1 MKTLVAVLA
10 VGLMACGISFGGG
23 TLVDGLVGYWSFDDG
38 TASDQSGH
46 GNHGTIVG
54 NPQVV
59 NGKMGNAMD
68 FNGDDGIE
76 IASSSSLE
84 LPNAFTVACWV
95 YPRATKDAAGNDH
108 AGVVWKGSLIGWG
121 SDVYNYRVATVD
133 DAGITFGA
141 CGGGVESHFKD
152 SVCLDPFENW
162 HFLAYTAD
170 GSVGIGYADGVEV
183 GNRADAIT
191 YDTLPDQPVR
201 IGWSQ
206 GRGGDV
212 NTLVYF
218 DGIIDEV
225 AIYNRALGTSEVLA
239 VMEQGLAS
247 LAVDPQSKLTTTW
260 SSVKSDQ

>member
-1 MKTLVAVLA
+1 MRRLTCVLA
-10 VGLMACGISFGGG
+10 VVLTI
-23 TLVDGLVGYWSFDDG
+23 GLVASVSYAAIEDGVVGHWKLDGNGDD
-38 TASDQSGH
+38 SSGND
-46 GNHGTIVG
+46 NHGVIVG
-54 NPQVV
+54 DPATVPGMV
-59 NGKMGNAMD
+59 DTALD
-68 FNGDDGIE
+68 FNGDDGVE
-76 IASSSSLE
+76 IPLSPVLE
-84 LPNAFTVACWV
+84 LPNAFTVACWI

-121 SDVYNYRVATVD
+121 TDVYNYRIATVD

-162 HFLAYTAD
+162 YFLTYTAD
-170 GSVGIGYADGVEV
+170 GNTGIGYVNGAEV